1 MCILNK
7 IQVAKHNVYL
17 CITYLK
23 ILDKAE
29 NQKTVDWFD
38 PLAVQDSL
46 ESSLAPQFASISSLL
61 LRLLYGPALT
71 FIHDYW
77 KNHSFDYM
85 DFCQ

>member
-38 PLAVQDSL
+38 PLAVQDSP
-46 ESSLAPQFASISSLL
+46 ESSLAP
-61 LRLLYGPALT
+61 
-71 FIHDYW
+71 
-77 KNHSFDYM
+77 
-85 DFCQ
+85 